1 MTSCDQVSKGTGVA
15 VAEVEV
21 WAGLS
26 LQQES
31 NPSLCSWG
39 ALELSPGP
47 VVNSHST
54 YSIPGGCLSSDTLPR
69 LTLPDGSVLISR
81 KKSQMTLS
89 ASPP

>member
-15 VAEVEV
+15 VAGVEV

-47 VVNSHST
+47 VVNSHSLH
-54 YSIPGGCLSSDTLPR
+54 IPSLVDVFP
-69 LTLPDGSVLISR
+69 LIHYQDSP
-81 KKSQMTLS
+81 SQMAVYLLVGKS
-89 ASPP
+89 HK